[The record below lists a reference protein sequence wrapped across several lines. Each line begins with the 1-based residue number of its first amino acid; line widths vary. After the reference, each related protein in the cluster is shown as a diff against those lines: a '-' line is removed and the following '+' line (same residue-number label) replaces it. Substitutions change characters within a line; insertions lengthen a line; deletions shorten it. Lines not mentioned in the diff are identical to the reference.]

1 MLLYGLDQCHLRAF
15 FVIMEMS
22 YIALT
27 NIVITSYMWLLGTSS
42 VASVSTENTQQL
54 EWFKEWPPKAMNE
67 Q

>member
-27 NIVITSYMWLLGTSS
+27 NTVITSYMWLPGTSS

-54 EWFKEWPPKAMNE
+54 
-67 Q
+67 